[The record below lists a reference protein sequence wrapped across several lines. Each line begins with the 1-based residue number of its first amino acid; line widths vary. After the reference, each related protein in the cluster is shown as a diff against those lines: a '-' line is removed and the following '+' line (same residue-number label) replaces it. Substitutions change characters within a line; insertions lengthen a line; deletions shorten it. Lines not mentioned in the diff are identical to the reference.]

1 MSTLVYRQNVWWGRQ
16 VFGLGQG
23 RHWHMAGLDL
33 TVIRQAREWQ
43 CQVHRPATQNEDNHT
58 WHLDAE
64 LPAEPQGE
72 LSRYVFRA
80 TTEHLTLLPRLADRS
95 VVIRPV
101 MPLFVPA
108 GQEVTFYVST
118 PVWLSASVDGQSAPL
133 LDIPVV
139 RPADTWFG
147 PNTVRGEL
155 CYATEVTGR
164 LELGQLT
171 PRPFRA
177 VTPVHIRNLGSTQM
191 PVERINLPVPF
202 LPVYAAESGRLW
214 TPTLEVIAEIQQ
226 KAPRIRIGQ
235 GVTTEAGHVELLTPA
250 RRGAEEH
257 ALIRV
262 FDTLFD

>member
-1 MSTLVYRQNVWWGRQ
+1 MSTLVYRQSVWWGRQ
-16 VFGLGQG
+16 TFTTGQG
-23 RHWHMAGLDL
+23 RHWHLAGMDL
-33 TVIRQAREWQ
+33 SIIRQAREWQ
-43 CQVHRPATQNEDNHT
+43 FQVHRPPSQSEDNHL
-58 WHLDAE
+58 WQCDDR
-64 LPAEPQGE
+64 LPAEPLGE
-72 LSRYVFRA
+72 LSRFVFRQ
-80 TTEHLTLLPRLADRS
+80 TSDTLTLLPRLADRS

-118 PVWLSASVDGQSAPL
+118 PVWLTAQAEGQSAPL

-177 VTPVHIRNLGSTQM
+177 VTPVHIRNLASVQM

-202 LPVYAAESGRLW
+202 LPVHAAESGRLW
-214 TPTLEVIAEIQQ
+214 TPTLEVTVEMQQ
-226 KAPRIRIGQ
+226 KAPRIRIGS